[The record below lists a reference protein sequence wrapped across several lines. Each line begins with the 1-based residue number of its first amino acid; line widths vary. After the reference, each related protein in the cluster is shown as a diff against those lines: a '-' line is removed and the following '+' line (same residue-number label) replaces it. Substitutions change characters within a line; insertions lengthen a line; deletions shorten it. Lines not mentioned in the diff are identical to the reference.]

1 MILRSVVVIKIRNKL
16 AIAIT
21 SMSLVFLT
29 ACVSDVAN
37 RYYLDEVYPA
47 KNVDEVAILQAKP
60 DRPFVVIADF
70 QSRGESAGDLRRKAA
85 EIGADAVIVVE
96 VGGSYSRGEEWAH
109 TDKYKDRDH
118 SHILGTAIRF
128 IKE

>member
-1 MILRSVVVIKIRNKL
+1 MIRNKL

-21 SMSLVFLT
+21 LMSILFLT
-29 ACVSDVAN
+29 ACASDVAN
-37 RYYLDEVYPA
+37 RYYMDEVYP
-47 KNVDEVAILQAKP
+47 KP

>member
-1 MILRSVVVIKIRNKL
+1 MVIRKKIVS
-16 AIAIT
+16 AIT
-21 SMSLVFLT
+21 LMSILFLT
-29 ACVSDVAN
+29 ACASDIAN
-37 RYYLDEVYPA
+37 RYYLDEFYPA
-47 KNVDEVAILQAKP
+47 KNISEVEILKAKP
-60 DRPFVVIADF
+60 DRPFVVMADF

-109 TDKYKDRDH
+109 TDKYKNKDH
-118 SHILGTAIRF
+118 SHILGTAIKF

>member
-1 MILRSVVVIKIRNKL
+1 VVVVVVIRNKL

-21 SMSLVFLT
+21 LMSILFLT
-29 ACVSDVAN
+29 ACASDVAN
-37 RYYLDEVYPA
+37 RYYMDEVYPA
-47 KNVDEVAILQAKP
+47 KNVDEVVILQAKP

>member
-1 MILRSVVVIKIRNKL
+1 MVVVIRNKL

-21 SMSLVFLT
+21 LMSILFLT

-37 RYYLDEVYPA
+37 RYYMDEVYPA

>member
-1 MILRSVVVIKIRNKL
+1 MVMVIRKKL

-21 SMSLVFLT
+21 LMSILFLT

-37 RYYLDEVYPA
+37 RYYVDEVYQS
-47 KNVDEVAILQAKP
+47 KNANEVEILQAKP

-70 QSRGESAGDLRRKAA
+70 QSRGESAEDLRRKAA
-85 EIGADAVIVVE
+85 EIGADAVIIVE

-109 TDKYKDRDH
+109 TDKYKDKNH
-118 SHILGTAIRF
+118 SHILGTAIKF

>member
-1 MILRSVVVIKIRNKL
+1 MVVIRNKL

-21 SMSLVFLT
+21 LMSILFLT
-29 ACVSDVAN
+29 ACASDVAN
-37 RYYLDEVYPA
+37 RYYMDEVYPA
-47 KNVDEVAILQAKP
+47 KNVDEVVILQAKP